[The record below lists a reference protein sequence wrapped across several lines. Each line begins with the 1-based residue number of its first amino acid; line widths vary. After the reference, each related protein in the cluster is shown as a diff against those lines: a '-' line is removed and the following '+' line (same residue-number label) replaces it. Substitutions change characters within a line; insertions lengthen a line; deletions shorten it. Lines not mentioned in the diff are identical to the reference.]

1 MIVKSSRI
9 FVWSSKNRRNLKPEL
24 EAELAS
30 KSVDSIDKF
39 DEESVSGNASLGDCA
54 AASGGAARVQELQDN
69 GFGKWCANE
78 ASDVQELQLSPSPLH
93 TSSPV
98 KYSGKQKINPFEEKH
113 DETANGFHETHF
125 DWRDTDSLG
134 LSISKNILDEVVEK
148 ILNSDIEN
156 VDFENGE
163 LWRYDDRKNP
173 FMDEVY
179 DDSLLTHKTL
189 IQN

>member
-1 MIVKSSRI
+1 MKLY
-9 FVWSSKNRRNLKPEL
+9 NRRNLKPEL

-39 DEESVSGNASLGDCA
+39 DEESVSGNASLGDCDA
-54 AASGGAARVQELQDN
+54 ANGGAARVRELQDN
-69 GFGKWCANE
+69 GFGKWCE
-78 ASDVQELQLSPSPLH
+78 ELQLPPSPLH

-125 DWRDTDSLG
+125 DWRDSDPLG

-148 ILNSDIEN
+148 ILNSDNEN
-156 VDFENGE
+156 VDYENGE

-179 DDSLLTHKTL
+179 DDSLLSHNTL
-189 IQN
+189 MQN